1 MRSPAENRY
10 IFCVSPGRS
19 GTHYLQ
25 RVFECSEDV
34 CAVHEPE
41 HQYSEYAYLKPR
53 LWDLKNTPF
62 SNTTDERR
70 RVKLQQIH
78 DLLGKSG
85 YATYAETNPMFSTLW
100 HDVIL
105 EALSDREVTVIIL
118 RRNATAVLK
127 SLLDLGWFQG
137 KDGNRWMVTA
147 YSVNTLVK
155 PHVLEKYAST
165 AEMIIGYLMNVESYA
180 QRIKH
185 RCAAQ
190 GHRVIELDSQQLFI
204 DACSIEALARQC
216 GLVLNQ
222 ERLKELNRTSQNKPS
237 LRRKVFDNPIS
248 ACKTWIDNYLD
259 IYKRKNISVP
269 YLYYS

>member
-41 HQYSEYAYLKPR
+41 HQYSEYADLKPR

-62 SNTTDERR
+62 SSTTDERR
-70 RVKLQQIH
+70 RAKLRQIH

-85 YATYAETNPMFSTLW
+85 HATYAETNPLFSTLW

-105 EALSDREVTVIIL
+105 EALSDRDVTVVIL
-118 RRNATAVLK
+118 RRDATAVLK

-147 YSVNTLVK
+147 YSINSLVK
-155 PHVLEKYAST
+155 PHIQERYAS
-165 AEMIIGYLMNVESYA
+165 AADLIIGYLMNVECYA
-180 QRIKH
+180 QHIKH
-185 RCAAQ
+185 RCAVQ
-190 GHRVIELDSQQLFI
+190 GHRVIELDSQQLFTDEHSI
-204 DACSIEALARQC
+204 DALAGEC
-216 GLVLNQ
+216 GLALDQ

-237 LRRKVFDNPIS
+237 VRRKVFDTPIG
-248 ACKTWIDNYLD
+248 ACRTYIDNFLD
-259 IYKRKNISVP
+259 IYKRKDISVP
-269 YLYYS
+269 YLYHS